1 MQNYKSFGAAIA
13 VASALFAFS
22 APAHAQATRT
32 WVSGVGN
39 DGDPCSRTAPCKTFA
54 GAISKTAINGIIN
67 CIDSGAFGA
76 VTITKSITIDCHD
89 VFASILNASKEAN
102 VTGVIIN
109 VGTDAADPL
118 RTVRLRNIDI
128 SGAGSGN
135 VGIAILSAAAVI
147 LEDLEV
153 SGNVKQGINDARTEA
168 MGSMLSI
175 KNTVVVN
182 NAGPGIAAGAQSNS
196 VVLDNVK
203 SIKNAYGISM
213 AKTNTATIARSV
225 FSNNTTAGVEA
236 DSGGQLM
243 LDSSLVSYN
252 PIGIWPVAVRSH
264 LPIAISHSTPPRSTA
279 LRRHSEIAAS
289 SATGPLERRR
299 RRPALC
305 PRARSTVTPGV
316 RVIAK

>member
-39 DGDPCSRTAPCKTFA
+39 DADPCSRTSPCKTFA

-67 CIDSGAFGA
+67 CIDSGAYGA

-89 VFASILNASKEAN
+89 VFASILNGNDQASF
-102 VTGVIIN
+102 TGVIIN
-109 VGTDAADPL
+109 VGSDPKDPW

-128 SGAGSGN
+128 SGSGYGT
-135 VGIAILSAAAVI
+135 VGISILSAAAVI

-153 SGNVKQGINDARTEA
+153 TGNTKQGINDARTEA
-168 MGSMLSI
+168 MGSMLTI
-175 KNTVVVN
+175 KNTVVAN
-182 NAGPGIAAGAQSNS
+182 NAGPGIALGAQSNS
-196 VVLDNVK
+196 VTLDNVQ

-213 AKTNTATIARSV
+213 AKTNTATVARSV
-225 FSNNTTAGVEA
+225 FSSNSTAGVEV

-243 LDSSLVSYN
+243 LDSSIVSYN
-252 PIGIWPVAVRSH
+252 PTGISASGGAVAFTNSD
-264 LPIAISHSTPPRSTA
+264 IAFNATA
-279 LRRHSEIAAS
+279 LSGVTTSFGNSRIFGNGAVGTAPSPAGAS
-289 SATGPLERRR
+289 S
-299 RRPALC
+299 PAL
-305 PRARSTVTPGV
+305 GQQ
-316 RVIAK
+316 

>member
-1 MQNYKSFGAAIA
+1 MQKFKSFGAAIT
-13 VASALFAFS
+13 VASALFALS

-39 DGDPCSRTAPCKTFA
+39 DADPCSRTAPCKTFA
-54 GAISKTAINGIIN
+54 GAISKTATAGIIN
-67 CIDSGAFGA
+67 CIDSGAYGT

-89 VFASILNASKEAN
+89 VFASILNASPQDQPGTT
-102 VTGVIIN
+102 TGVIIN
-109 VGTDAADPL
+109 VGVDPKDPW

-135 VGIAILSAAAVI
+135 TGISILAASAVI

-153 SGNVKQGINDARTEA
+153 TGNMKDGISDKRTEA

-175 KNTVVVN
+175 KNTVVAN
-182 NAGPGIAAGAQSNS
+182 NAGTGIGAGAQSNTL
-196 VVLDNVK
+196 VLDNVQ
-203 SIKNAYGISM
+203 SNKNAYGIAL

-225 FSNNTTAGVEA
+225 FSNNSTAGVEV

-252 PIGIWPVAVRSH
+252 TTGISASGGAVGFTNSD
-264 LPIAISHSTPPRSTA
+264 IAFNATA
-279 LRRHSEIAAS
+279 ITGATTSFGNSRIFGNGAPGAAP
-289 SATGPLERRR
+289 SAAGAAT
-299 RRPALC
+299 PAL
-305 PRARSTVTPGV
+305 GQQ
-316 RVIAK
+316 